1 MVTRPPLGADHAV
14 AAECEGLQAGAGPG
28 HQAHIHLAAV
38 AAVAEEP
45 ELREVR
51 AHRLQHR
58 HDVGQLDT
66 AWREIRSKQENII
79 SFSSDSIMTNMT
91 CNNFVQNRHPL

>member
-1 MVTRPPLGADHAV
+1 MGADHTV
-14 AAECEGLQAGAGPG
+14 AAEGEGLEAGAGPG
-28 HQAHIHLAAV
+28 HQAHVHLAAV

-58 HDVGQLDT
+58 HDMGQLDT
-66 AWREIRSKQENII
+66 AWWEIGSEQEQDAV
-79 SFSSDSIMTNMT
+79 F
-91 CNNFVQNRHPL
+91 